1 MSRSLPDPHDAALK
15 YWTSARDRLEHT
27 IQNYNGSCE
36 QLGFVL
42 NTSPALTTRYLLD
55 QAFAE
60 LDLEIPALLS
70 LEQNLSKS
78 RHSLE
83 TLHNS
88 SPGLAP
94 INSLPSEILLSILFL
109 VHEHQD
115 WKTNVNVEVA
125 YDAEANA
132 RTLSSVCCLW
142 RQLML
147 NTPKFWS
154 QILLPLGEYP
164 NRPKHKTAELRV
176 KRSRDSLLDIW
187 ISENRTREKIGHSQ
201 PSIYHAI
208 QFLTPLFPRVHN
220 LKIHSKDNLAIM
232 IAGQFISSWVNEGT
246 IGTAEGLNILVGDED
261 ERAFDGISLPKHG
274 TNLSP
279 ESFISFFTS
288 LRALR
293 LRNAV
298 IDLNSLACT
307 RLEHLHLRYLWGW
320 QLTTSDIAQVL
331 VSNPMLR
338 SLVLDDITF
347 ISNLPLTTDPIALD
361 KLEVLTLTM
370 RWPSDLWSVMGL
382 IKSSSDGVQLKI
394 SMGADAL
401 CVDSLHL
408 FSERCRITDLWLS
421 CETHSDF
428 HISAILTPM
437 PHLQTIHLWNFVMT
451 SNILQDFVRHRSSH
465 PRPLYLWPK
474 LKKIHITTD
483 SPPEIFESHIR
494 SLLLPNQELSIS
506 GVPLPSLFE

>member
-1 MSRSLPDPHDAALK
+1 MSQSLPYPYDAALK

-27 IQNYNGSCE
+27 IQNYNESCE
-36 QLGFVL
+36 QLGSVL
-42 NTSPALTTRYLLD
+42 NTPPTLTTRHLRD

-60 LDLEIPALLS
+60 LDLEVLALLS

-109 VHEHQD
+109 AYEHKD
-115 WKTNVNVEVA
+115 WKTNVKVEVA

-132 RTLSSVCCLW
+132 RTLSSVCHLW

-147 NTPKFWS
+147 NTPSFWS
-154 QILLPLGEYP
+154 QILLPLGGYP

-187 ISENRTREKIGHSQ
+187 ISEIGYRPWQKIGYLQRPIS
-201 PSIYHAI
+201 HAV
-208 QFLTPLFPRVHN
+208 QFLTPLLPRVRN
-220 LKIHSKDNLAIM
+220 LKIHSKDNLANM
-232 IAGQFISSWVNEGT
+232 IAGQFIRSWVNEGT
-246 IGTAEGLNILVGDED
+246 IGTAEGLDILVGEEH
-261 ERAFDGISLPKHG
+261 ERAFDGISLPEHE

-288 LRALR
+288 LRVLR

-298 IDLNSLACT
+298 IDLNSLACK

-320 QLTTSDIAQVL
+320 HPTTSDIAQVL

-338 SLVLDDITF
+338 SLVLNDITF
-347 ISNLPLTTDPIALD
+347 ISNLPLTTNPIALD
-361 KLEVLTLTM
+361 KLEVLTLKT
-370 RWPSDLWSVMGL
+370 RWPSNLWSVLGL
-382 IKSSSDGVQLKI
+382 IKSSSDRVQLKL
-394 SMGADAL
+394 SMGVDARY
-401 CVDSLHL
+401 VDSLHL
-408 FSERCRITDLWLS
+408 FSERCHITDLWLS
-421 CETHSDF
+421 SETCSDF

-437 PHLQTIHLWNFVMT
+437 PHLQTMHLWNFVMT
-451 SNILQDFVRHRSSH
+451 GNILQDFVRHRSSH

-483 SPPEIFESHIR
+483 SPPEIFDSHLR
-494 SLLLPNQELSIS
+494 SLLLLTQELSIS
-506 GVPLPSLFE
+506 GVPSLFE